1 VDISLAVDQG
11 HRLHVGQAYRD
22 FSGVFGPQ
30 DEMLAAPRLELAAQA
45 VAVGK
50 DYLVGKRRQTE
61 QAKKERRSALY
72 H

>member
-1 VDISLAVDQG
+1 
-11 HRLHVGQAYRD
+11 
-22 FSGVFGPQ
+22 
-30 DEMLAAPRLELAAQA
+30 MLAAPRLELAAQA